1 MRRSAFALLALFAA
15 VAARAQDAAV
25 PANVEAAIA
34 KADAAVAKLVAIPDG
49 QRTFENTVLA
59 LDNLQ
64 DDLNTETSLTVF
76 LSNVSP
82 DASVR
87 AGSRAAEEAINN
99 WLIALGKNEGVYH
112 AVQAYANRKPALDNL
127 KQRLLVFTLR
137 DYRRA
142 GMALPADKRARL
154 TEIEKQIAK
163 NEQDFNQNIADDTT
177 VTTFSKKDL
186 DGVPQARLDTW
197 QKSGSLYVVPASETD
212 TFAILT
218 FAKNADTRHKQQ
230 LAYNRR
236 GGTKNVDL
244 LEQTLKLRA
253 ERAAILG
260 YANTAAFETEV
271 RMAKNP
277 AAVEKFYAELQP
289 IVRKKALQD
298 YAEFLA
304 LKKKDVRGAK
314 TLDRWDVNYYRNKLK
329 TTKYAVDSE
338 KVAEYFPSEQVFQG
352 LLNVASTLYGIE
364 FKDITPGAKELWQA
378 DVKKVEVN
386 DKATGKKLGT
396 MYFDLFPRP
405 NKYTH
410 AACWSL
416 VSRRLLPDGS
426 VQLPV
431 SALVCNFTPP
441 TKDKPSLMPHDEVE
455 TLFHE
460 FGHGLHNIL
469 SEATIARFAGTSV
482 ERDFVEAPSQMF
494 ENWVWDPTVLA
505 GFAKHY
511 KTGEPLPEKL
521 LNAMVAAKNVGSG
534 IDTEGQE
541 AYGILDQRLHTAP
554 GGNVDSTKL
563 WLQGLGEITLFPGI
577 EGTYPQASF
586 GHLMGG
592 YEAGYYGYLWS
603 KVYASDMFSRFE
615 QNGLL
620 NPEAGQYYRSH
631 ILAKGGSE
639 DAGDMVRD
647 YLGREPNMDAF
658 LRDLGLTPG
667 TDKK

>member
-1 MRRSAFALLALFAA
+1 MRRPAFALLAFLFTNAA
-15 VAARAQDAAV
+15 FAQAPV
-25 PANVEAAIA
+25 PANVEAAI
-34 KADAAVAKLVAIPDG
+34 KRADAEVAKLVAIPDK
-49 QRTFENTVLA
+49 QRTFDNTVLA

-64 DDLNTETSLTVF
+64 DDLNTATSLTIF

-87 AGSRAAEEAINN
+87 AGARAAEEAVNN
-99 WLIALGKNEGVYH
+99 WSIELGNNEKVYR
-112 AVQAYANRKPALDNL
+112 AVQALADRKPALDNP
-127 KQRLLVFTLR
+127 KQRLLDFTLR
-137 DYRRA
+137 DYRRS
-142 GMALPADKRARL
+142 GMALSPDKRARL
-154 TEIEKQIAK
+154 AEIEKQIAK
-163 NEQDFNQNIADDTT
+163 NQQEFAQNIAEDATIVGFT
-177 VTTFSKKDL
+177 QRELEGLPAS
-186 DGVPQARLDTW
+186 RLEGYK
-197 QKSGSLYVVPASETD
+197 KSGDVDLVPATETD
-212 TFAILT
+212 TFAVLT
-218 FAKNADTRHKQQ
+218 FVKSPETRHKMQ
-230 LAYNRR
+230 LAYGRR
-236 GGTKNVDL
+236 GGQKNVDL

-253 ERAAILG
+253 EQAQLLG
-260 YANTAAFETEV
+260 YPNAAAYETEV

-277 AAVEKFYAELQP
+277 AEVQKFYDELRP
-289 IVRKKALQD
+289 IVRRKAEKD

-304 LKKKDVRGAK
+304 LKKRDVKGAK
-314 TLDRWDVNYYRNKLK
+314 ALDRWDVNYYRNKLK
-329 TTKYAVDSE
+329 TTKYAVDEE

-364 FKDITPGAKELWQA
+364 FKDITAGATELWHP
-378 DVKKVEVN
+378 DVKKVEVD

-410 AACWSL
+410 AACWAL
-416 VSRRLLPDGS
+416 VGRRLLPDGT

-441 TKDKPSLMPHDEVE
+441 TKDKPSLLPHDEVE

-469 SEATIARFAGTSV
+469 SEATISRFAGTSV

-494 ENWVWDPTVLA
+494 ENWVWDPKVLA
-505 GFAKHY
+505 LFAKHY

-521 LNAMVAAKNVGSG
+521 LQAMIAAKSVGSG
-534 IDTEGQE
+534 LDTEGQE
-541 AYGILDQRLHTAP
+541 FLGIVDQKFHTAP
-554 GGNVDSTKL
+554 GGTVDTTKV
-563 WLQGLGEITLFPGI
+563 WFDTQNEVTLLPALT
-577 EGTYPQASF
+577 GTYPQASF

-592 YEAGYYGYLWS
+592 YQAGYYGYLWS
-603 KVYASDMFSRFE
+603 KVYAADMFSRFE

-639 DAGDMVRD
+639 DAMDMVRD
-647 YLGREPNMDAF
+647 YLGREPKLDAF
-658 LRDLGLTPG
+658 LRELGLSTEAPRQR
-667 TDKK
+667 